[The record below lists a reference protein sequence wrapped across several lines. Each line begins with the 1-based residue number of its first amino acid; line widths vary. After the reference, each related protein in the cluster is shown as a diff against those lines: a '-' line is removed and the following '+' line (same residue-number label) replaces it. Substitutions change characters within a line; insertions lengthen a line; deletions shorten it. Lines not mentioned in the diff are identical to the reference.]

1 VLAAAAEDHVG
12 HAARD
17 VLRVLHGRDG
27 AEEPVVGEGLVDP
40 AGDQRGLDPVGVDG
54 GDADPGG
61 VVAPFDFLV
70 ETYKREKV
78 PG

>member
-1 VLAAAAEDHVG
+1 VLAAAAEDDVG

-17 VLRVLHGRDG
+17 VLGLLHGRDG
-27 AEEPVVGEGLVDP
+27 TEQPVLFEGLVDP
-40 AGDQRGLDPVGVDG
+40 AGDQRSLDPVGVDG
-54 GDADPGG
+54 GDADPGR